1 MSGVQIVADSA
12 CDLPDEILEGLGVE
26 VVPLSICFG
35 DEEVMDHRELSTQ
48 DFWLRCRSS
57 RTLPT
62 TAAPAPGA
70 FLDTFERARDA
81 GSDGIVCVTMS
92 EGISGTYQS
101 AVKASEMLTGDIPV
115 TVLDSRTITISEGL
129 VVLTTAELAA
139 DGGTFAEVRAAGI
152 SAIKRARGFVALDTL
167 ENLRKGGRIGAA
179 QSFLGSALSVKPV
192 IKMENGVVV
201 AESRQRTRGRALSY
215 LIEAMKRQGEV
226 DVLGLTHGDASDV
239 ADFLQLVSEELPGA
253 RMIWGQMGAVLGAHV
268 GAGAICLSGLVREAS

>member
-101 AVKASEMLTGDIPV
+101 AIKASEMLTGDIPV

-152 SAIKRARGFVALDTL
+152 SAIERARGFVALDTL